1 MRILFANTGNNMSKN
16 KIDNDVFI
24 ITKIN
29 KLVAKLEIV
38 VQQVFAELSEEELE
52 ELIENNLGEIVFD
65 WKGQSQEERGRRNE
79 QKLID
84 STLGKIR

>member
-1 MRILFANTGNNMSKN
+1 MSKN

-65 WKGQSQEERGRRNE
+65 WKGQAQEEKGRRNE
-79 QKLID
+79 QKLIN

>member
-65 WKGQSQEERGRRNE
+65 WKGQSQEEKGRRNE
-79 QKLID
+79 QKLIK

>member
-1 MRILFANTGNNMSKN
+1 MSKN

-65 WKGQSQEERGRRNE
+65 WKGQAQEEKGRRNE

>member
-1 MRILFANTGNNMSKN
+1 MSKN

>member
-1 MRILFANTGNNMSKN
+1 MSKN

-65 WKGQSQEERGRRNE
+65 WKGQAQEEKGRRNE
-79 QKLID
+79 QKLIN
-84 STLGKIR
+84 STLGKIQ

>member
-65 WKGQSQEERGRRNE
+65 WKGQSQEEKGRRNE

>member
-1 MRILFANTGNNMSKN
+1 MSKN

-65 WKGQSQEERGRRNE
+65 WKGQSQEEKGRRNE
-79 QKLID
+79 QKLIN

>member
-1 MRILFANTGNNMSKN
+1 MRISFANTGNNMSKN

-65 WKGQSQEERGRRNE
+65 WKGQAQEEKGRRNE
-79 QKLID
+79 QKLIN
-84 STLGKIR
+84 STLGKIQ

>member
-65 WKGQSQEERGRRNE
+65 WKGQSQEEKGRRNE
-79 QKLID
+79 QKLIN

>member
-29 KLVAKLEIV
+29 KLVAKLEIM

-65 WKGQSQEERGRRNE
+65 WKGQAQEEKGRRNE

>member
-65 WKGQSQEERGRRNE
+65 WKGQAQEEKGRRNE
-79 QKLID
+79 QKLIN

>member
-65 WKGQSQEERGRRNE
+65 WKGQAQEEKGRRNE